1 MGSSI
6 GDEVSRCY
14 VDMMLRGYANAL
26 LLNIA
31 SRLRLHQ
38 EAWISYIP
46 REKNSVAPYMVDSGV
61 INLLFKTYMN

>member
-26 LLNIA
+26 LLNIVIA
-31 SRLRLHQ
+31 SRGVDLVYTTRKELSCSLH
-38 EAWISYIP
+38 
-46 REKNSVAPYMVDSGV
+46 G
-61 INLLFKTYMN
+61 